1 MSDTTMQTPE
11 PDAPRALALKS
22 DVADRV
28 DETTPAPVAAE
39 DATPEGAPA
48 ANEAQEHDP
57 ESDGED
63 KQERPKKPVQERI
76 SQLVAQREAVKA
88 LLQAKENEAKALA
101 EQHARDL
108 QEAQLQLHQLAA
120 RLNDPETPYE
130 QLEQDRLR
138 YLLAER
144 DQANL
149 QRQAERAAQEAAQRR
164 FETFQTKAQEFAQRN
179 PDFWDSFQ
187 NAPVTNE
194 MADLI
199 VESDRAPEIAYRL
212 AKDPALSRKI
222 ASMPPHLQGRE
233 IARIERELQSA
244 PVVRKTSTAP
254 PPVRTVGGHQP
265 ATVKDPATMTDAE
278 YSAWYK
284 QRQSKRA

>member
-11 PDAPRALALKS
+11 PDAPRAPALKS

-28 DETTPAPVAAE
+28 DETTPAHVAAE
-39 DATPEGAPA
+39 NAAPEGAPA
-48 ANEAQEHDP
+48 ANEVQEHDP
-57 ESDGED
+57 ESNGED

-76 SQLVAQREAVKA
+76 SQLVAQRKDAEAR
-88 LLQAKENEAKALA
+88 A
-101 EQHARDL
+101 EMYARDL
-108 QEAQLQLHQLAA
+108 YETQRQLQQLAA
-120 RLNDPETPYE
+120 RLNDPDTPYE
-130 QLEQDRLR
+130 QSDQDRLR
-138 YLLAER
+138 YALAEEK
-144 DQANL
+144 QADL

-222 ASMPPHLQGRE
+222 ANMPPHLQGRE